1 MDNAERE
8 VLNVDILFVGAG
20 PASLAGALHL
30 NRLIKKDNIDVS
42 IAIIEKAS
50 EVGAHSLSGAV
61 VDPKTLNELFPE
73 LSNED
78 FPFESP
84 VNQEYMYYLTKNKK
98 FSVPFIPKPMS
109 HHGCYITSIGKLTR
123 WLEQKCEEQGIDIFA
138 GFPGSELLYDESGS
152 SVVGVRTADRGV
164 DKHGEKKSEFE
175 AGVDILSKVTLLGEG
190 SRGSLTKSIIDKFNL
205 MEGKN
210 PQNWAIGV
218 KELWQ
223 LPEERLSPGYVAHT
237 LGFPLGHSIF
247 GGGWIYTMK
256 NNILDI
262 GIVLGLDYKNPNI
275 DPHHELQLMKT
286 HPWLK
291 KILEGAE
298 ILAYGSKTLPEGG
311 LYSIPELC
319 VNGAMLIGDSAGFLN
334 GQRLKGIHLAMKSGM
349 LAAEAIKDALRN
361 NDFSKESLSKYQ
373 EKFEKSWAYEELYK
387 ARNFHQGFKNG
398 LMAGMSNAGLG
409 LVTKGRGFGLYDRLP
424 SKNGYEHLE
433 NKTKYDGFNKYD
445 INYDGK
451 LILDKLTDVY
461 YSATSHNEDQV
472 PHLHVSD
479 KSICIDRCKEEYGNP
494 CQNFCPANV
503 YEIID
508 DGEERLQ
515 INFSNCVH
523 CKTCDIMDPYQI
535 IDWVTPEGG
544 DGPSW
549 KNM

>member
-30 NRLIKKDNIDVS
+30 NRLIKKDNIDIS

-334 GQRLKGIHLAMKSGM
+334 GQRLKGIHLAMK
-349 LAAEAIKDALRN
+349 
-361 NDFSKESLSKYQ
+361 
-373 EKFEKSWAYEELYK
+373 
-387 ARNFHQGFKNG
+387 
-398 LMAGMSNAGLG
+398 
-409 LVTKGRGFGLYDRLP
+409 
-424 SKNGYEHLE
+424 
-433 NKTKYDGFNKYD
+433 
-445 INYDGK
+445 
-451 LILDKLTDVY
+451 LIFTS
-461 YSATSHNEDQV
+461 SAKIY
-472 PHLHVSD
+472 LWF
-479 KSICIDRCKEEYGNP
+479 Y
-494 CQNFCPANV
+494 
-503 YEIID
+503 
-508 DGEERLQ
+508 
-515 INFSNCVH
+515 
-523 CKTCDIMDPYQI
+523 
-535 IDWVTPEGG
+535 
-544 DGPSW
+544 
-549 KNM
+549 